1 MVNDLTADWFMKT
14 QMFEMG
20 CKWMKNMYS
29 LTIWGKKKV
38 SLIIFPYRDRHQYVN
53 QPFRKIMYGQYLPN
67 SDPGDSFY
75 IAINFIVFF
84 VNDNS

>member
-1 MVNDLTADWFMKT
+1 MDEEYVCSHHLG
-14 QMFEMG
+14 E
-20 CKWMKNMYS
+20 
-29 LTIWGKKKV
+29 KKKV
-38 SLIIFPYRDRHQYVN
+38 SLITFPYRDRHQNVN

-84 VNDNS
+84 CQ